1 MQESLDPVCAV
12 PAYDRGGNLAA
23 QCIAQNRW
31 MSGEAAN
38 AGSAPFAAST
48 IDKQRA
54 ELALLTLRGM
64 GFSCL
69 ARDETPLPER
79 QRRPLSGGSV
89 VDFASDTE
97 MTRESRIRIALMNSR
112 VPRNLAAT

>member
-1 MQESLDPVCAV
+1 MTTTCLIGVAV
-12 PAYDRGGNLAA
+12 GSAS
-23 QCIAQNRW
+23 C
-31 MSGEAAN
+31 GEAAN

-69 ARDETPLPER
+69 ARDETLLPER
-79 QRRPLSGGSV
+79 QGDLCQ
-89 VDFASDTE
+89 AA
-97 MTRESRIRIALMNSR
+97 AL
-112 VPRNLAAT
+112 